1 MGESLPLARTSLLA
15 TPSNGGDGSVK
26 AFTISPVTPPVF
38 FYNKMDFLMKK
49 SFFLAIIVHLSF
61 ITPNSSF
68 LTPNFL
74 FAQVASASETLP
86 ARKVGTDEM
95 LPVLADDV
103 LDGDYEIEVESS
115 SSMFRIVQSVLH
127 VKEGKMTARLTLSGK
142 GYSKLFLGTAEEA
155 STSKGEGEILPV
167 SLEQIEGQ
175 VAFDIPVSALNTPVK
190 CAAFSKRKSKWYDRD
205 ILFYAS
211 SLPQEKLLVSP
222 EKPQKIQLKNG
233 TYRIKTTLTGGSGR
247 SSITDPAYVVV
258 KDGLA
263 TAEIEWSSPNYDYM
277 KVNNVRYDVDSKI
290 LDKGGN
296 STFMIPVYSF
306 GKKMPVTADTVA
318 MSKSH
323 EIHYWL
329 EFDLNSAKKAKKKK

>member
-1 MGESLPLARTSLLA
+1 MR
-15 TPSNGGDGSVK
+15 
-26 AFTISPVTPPVF
+26 
-38 FYNKMDFLMKK
+38 K
-49 SFFLAIIVHLSF
+49 SIFLALVLQLSIVAPH
-61 ITPNSSF
+61 
-68 LTPNFL
+68 FL
-74 FAQVASASETLP
+74 FSQVASESEMLKP
-86 ARKVGTDEM
+86 QKVGNENM
-95 LPVLADDV
+95 LAVGA
-103 LDGDYEIEVESS
+103 GDILPGEYSVSVESS
-115 SSMFRIVQSVLH
+115 SSMFRITGATLFVVQGEQGSSMHAKITLG
-127 VKEGKMTARLTLSGK
+127 GKSYT
-142 GYSKLFLGTAEEA
+142 KLFLGSAQEA
-155 STSKGEGEILPV
+155 SEAGGAGEVPFSENADG
-167 SLEQIEGQ
+167 SYYYD
-175 VAFDIPVSALNTPVK
+175 FPVSALNTPVK

-205 ILFYAS
+205 ILFDAS

-329 EFDLNSAKKAKKKK
+329 EFDLNSAKKCKKKKQ